1 MFRFEHPYFLHLFWA
16 LLALPLILLAYV
28 WWRRRAIMQIAVP
41 ASAQRVLPGWSRW
54 RFWAKNTLL
63 LAAIALLAL
72 AWANPQR
79 GAKQQTVVQ
88 KSADVFIALD
98 ISRSMLAEDVAPN
111 RLELAKS
118 FVRKLIR
125 ALEGERIGLIFFAGD
140 AFLQMPLSTDYAAAD
155 MFVASADPDLVTAQG
170 TAIPR
175 AVDLA
180 SEHFD
185 SDPGG
190 GRALVLVT
198 DGENHDND
206 AEGQVAE
213 AYADGIVTFAVG
225 AGTGN
230 GGPIPVGTA
239 DAEERYLRDEAGEI
253 VRTRMDEGL
262 LDKLASA
269 GGGAAY
275 RLSQGDAALRA
286 IRREVGRLEKRA
298 REVRSFNEFESYF
311 QWFLLPAFL
320 LLVLE
325 AWFSWRK
332 KKAAVLVLLCV
343 FGHGLPAQS
352 AHKHLRDGDRSY
364 ERSNFGEAEQA
375 YRRAGEKKPDDPKVK
390 YNLGNALYRQGSYP
404 EAEKLFE
411 QSAKTAKNP
420 ALKADALH
428 NLGNASLLQEKYEQ
442 AVQAYENSLRLRPGD
457 PETKANLQL
466 AKKKWQQEQEKQER
480 QNQQQQQNQ
489 QTSDSTQQQQQPPQK
504 PDQQQQDQ
512 QPANQQPKPEGE
524 QQPQE
529 QQPTEGQMTR
539 EQARRLLETAVSPED
554 RKNAR
559 KYREQEQGKHQ
570 TRQKKEW

>member
-1 MFRFEHPYFLHLFWA
+1 MFRFEHPYFLNLFWA
-16 LLALPLILLAYV
+16 VLALPLFLLAYT
-28 WWRRRAIMQIAVP
+28 WWRRRAMAQLAVP
-41 ASAQRVLPGWSRW
+41 ASARRVLPGWSGV
-54 RFWAKNTLL
+54 RFWAKNILVVVAL
-63 LAAIALLAL
+63 ALLAL

-98 ISRSMLAEDVAPN
+98 ISRSMMAEDVAPN

-118 FVRKLIR
+118 FVRKLIHV
-125 ALEGERIGLIFFAGD
+125 LEGERIGLIFFAGD

-155 MFVASADPDLVTAQG
+155 MFVASANPDLVTAQG

-175 AVDLA
+175 AVELA

-190 GRALVLVT
+190 GRAFVLVT
-198 DGENHDND
+198 DGENHDSD
-206 AEGQVAE
+206 AESQVTE
-213 AYADGIVTFAVG
+213 AYANGIVTFAVG
-225 AGTGN
+225 AGTSN
-230 GGPIPVGTA
+230 GGPIPMSTA
-239 DAEERYLRDEAGEI
+239 DAEERYLRDEAGAI
-253 VRTRMDEGL
+253 VRTRMDESL
-262 LDKLASA
+262 LNKLASA
-269 GGGAAY
+269 GGGAVY
-275 RLSQGDAALRA
+275 RLSQGDAALQA

-325 AWFSWRK
+325 GWFAWRK
-332 KKAAVLVLLCV
+332 KMATVLTLLCV
-343 FGHGLPAQS
+343 FGHGLTAQS

-375 YRRAGEKKPDDPKVK
+375 YRRADEKKPVDPKVK
-390 YNLGNALYRQGSYP
+390 YNLGNTMYQQGNYA

-420 ALKADALH
+420 ALQADALH
-428 NLGNASLLQEKYEQ
+428 NLGNATLLQEKYKE
-442 AVQAYENSLRLRPGD
+442 AVQAYESSLRLRPGD

-466 AKKKWQQEQEKQER
+466 AKKKERQEQKKKEQQNQ
-480 QNQQQQQNQ
+480 QNQQQQQN
-489 QTSDSTQQQQQPPQK
+489 SDSTQQQPPPQK
-504 PDQQQQDQ
+504 PDQQPQGQ
-512 QPANQQPKPEGE
+512 QPGNQQPKPEEGE
-524 QQPQE
+524 QSKEQ
-529 QQPTEGQMTR
+529 QQPTEGSMTR

-570 TRQKKEW
+570 VRQKKEW